1 MSYIFYNPN
10 PSKKMVGDCVIRGVS
25 RVTHQSWNDTYSGH
39 SIKDRMVSQLE
50 AMYDEAQT
58 EHERQMVDEWIK
70 RIETEQQ

>member
-1 MSYIFYNPN
+1 MRDSY
-10 PSKKMVGDCVIRGVS
+10 RGGNGGYYDRGS
-25 RVTHQSWNDTYSGH
+25 FERGYSGH

-58 EHERQMVDEWIK
+58 EHKRQMVDEWIK